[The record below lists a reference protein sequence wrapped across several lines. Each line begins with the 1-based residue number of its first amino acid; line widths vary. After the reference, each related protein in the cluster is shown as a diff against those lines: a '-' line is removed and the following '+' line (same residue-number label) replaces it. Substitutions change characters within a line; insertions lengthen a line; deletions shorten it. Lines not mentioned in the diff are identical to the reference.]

1 MSGGVRRPQ
10 SAEAGFTLVA
20 LIASMSIMMIL
31 MAVGTRSWQYVMQ
44 NDREE
49 ELLFRGGQIADAI
62 QRYQLKHGNTS
73 PPNLEALV
81 KGRFL
86 RKVYKDPMSPKGDW
100 RLIRPG
106 EPLVPIPQPSPR
118 GRSSQPPISRPPRPG
133 VMTQEGLGAAVIGV
147 ASKSTQKSLRV
158 FNGRKRY
165 DEWIFA
171 PGQPRV
177 VGRMSI
183 VPVLPGQAGPSGQTG
198 PAGQPRPPRQPG
210 SGSP

>member
-1 MSGGVRRPQ
+1 MSGRARRAH

-20 LIASMSIMMIL
+20 LMASIAIMMIV

-44 NDREE
+44 NEREE

-62 QRYQLKHGNTS
+62 QRYQLKHGNTP

-81 KGRFL
+81 KARFL
-86 RKVYKDPMSPKGDW
+86 RKAYKDPMTPKGDW

-106 EPLVPIPQPSPR
+106 EPLVPVPTPAPG
-118 GRSSQPPISRPPRPG
+118 GRSSPPPAARPPRPG
-133 VMTQEGLGAAVIGV
+133 VMTEEGLGAAVIGV
-147 ASKSTQKSLRV
+147 VSKSPQKSLRV
-158 FNGRKRY
+158 FNARKRY

-177 VGRMSI
+177 VGRTSI
-183 VPVLPGQAGPSGQTG
+183 IPVLPGQTVPSGQ
-198 PAGQPRPPRQPG
+198 PRQQPQQPN
-210 SGSP
+210 SGPQ

>member
-1 MSGGVRRPQ
+1 MSGRARRAG

-20 LIASMSIMMIL
+20 LMASVTIMMIL
-31 MAVGTRSWQYVMQ
+31 MGVGTSSWQYVMQ
-44 NDREE
+44 NEREE

-62 QRYQLKHGNTS
+62 QRYQLKHGQTP

-86 RKVYKDPMSPKGDW
+86 RKVYKDPMTLKGDW

-106 EPLVPIPQPSPR
+106 EPLAAAPVPSPV
-118 GRSSQPPISRPPRPG
+118 GRFSPPPVTRPPRPG
-133 VMTQEGLGAAVIGV
+133 MMNEEGLGAAVIGV
-147 ASKSTQKSLRV
+147 ASKSVQKSLRV

-183 VPVLPGQAGPSGQTG
+183 VPVLPGQAGPSGQSRQQQ
-198 PAGQPRPPRQPG
+198 QPNSTPQ
-210 SGSP
+210 